1 MHSCINARPDP
12 RMSRRGLVVRALIHT
27 DGSAIP
33 TSRGEEGAGAGFVV
47 IVPGGSPDAVARAEP
62 LAIPCSQN
70 EAEYQAV
77 ALALRAA
84 AEMGADE
91 VVVRADSKLIVEQL
105 SGKARVLNP
114 KLALLH
120 AAVQEERRRFK
131 RVRFLL
137 IPRMKNRV
145 ADDLSKLGA
154 EKSKAARMA

>member
-1 MHSCINARPDP
+1 
-12 RMSRRGLVVRALIHT
+12 VRALIYT

-70 EAEYQAV
+70 EAEYQAM

-84 AEMGADE
+84 TELGADE
-91 VVVRADSKLIVEQL
+91 VLVRTDSRLIVDQL
-105 SGKARVLNP
+105 SGKAKVLNP

-131 RVRFLL
+131 SVRFLL

-145 ADDLSKLGA
+145 ADELSKLGA
-154 EKSKAARMA
+154 AKSKAARMV